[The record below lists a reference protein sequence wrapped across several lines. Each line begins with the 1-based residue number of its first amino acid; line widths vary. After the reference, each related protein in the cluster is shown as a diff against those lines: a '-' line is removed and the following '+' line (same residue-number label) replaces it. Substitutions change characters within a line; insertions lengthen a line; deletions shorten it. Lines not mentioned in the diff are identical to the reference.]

1 MSFVNFD
8 STTLTS
14 MIQNNSAD
22 ANLPELVDNQQLMKL
37 REEMRLAETRLAG
50 LKERYSAGN
59 PAITAAT
66 ADIARI
72 QSSLVD
78 ELRQVEALY
87 RSNLEIAKSREA
99 LAEQQFASANRQG
112 ADKNIARVELA
123 EIESRA
129 STYRQIYESILQ
141 QFVGAFQ
148 TQSFPLGKA
157 RIVTP
162 ATEPL
167 SRTWP
172 KPSVLLPFSMVL
184 GMSFGLFAAVS
195 RHVLDRRAG
204 SGERLQRELG
214 LASLG
219 HVPIY
224 RQNGRTGV
232 DTGNL
237 PATVLPLRAVLDT
250 PYSPFSE
257 ALRGVKNSLDSLIPA
272 DGSMVVGITS
282 VGSGEGKTTIATNL
296 AQLFQN
302 EEQSVL
308 LVDADFVSAR
318 LTRLAY
324 NAAPDF
330 AIKPIAATMLGEQ
343 SEGATVSRL
352 PRSPRHPERVVID
365 HDPDYGS
372 EESAVPVPLLTVE
385 QTRRLAVAPYR
396 YGHLSA
402 LKEALAKLR
411 TQYKLIIVDMSGF
424 EESADAR
431 AICSHVDGIVLVIG
445 NSRKLTIER
454 LADALKSFGRSRI
467 SLLGVISNRSSSGS
481 GRRSSFRGMLG

>member
-1 MSFVNFD
+1 
-8 STTLTS
+8 
-14 MIQNNSAD
+14 
-22 ANLPELVDNQQLMKL
+22 
-37 REEMRLAETRLAG
+37 
-50 LKERYSAGN
+50 
-59 PAITAAT
+59 
-66 ADIARI
+66 
-72 QSSLVD
+72 
-78 ELRQVEALY
+78 
-87 RSNLEIAKSREA
+87 
-99 LAEQQFASANRQG
+99 
-112 ADKNIARVELA
+112 
-123 EIESRA
+123 
-129 STYRQIYESILQ
+129 
-141 QFVGAFQ
+141 
-148 TQSFPLGKA
+148 
-157 RIVTP
+157 
-162 ATEPL
+162 
-167 SRTWP
+167 
-172 KPSVLLPFSMVL
+172 
-184 GMSFGLFAAVS
+184 
-195 RHVLDRRAG
+195 
-204 SGERLQRELG
+204 
-214 LASLG
+214 
-219 HVPIY
+219 
-224 RQNGRTGV
+224 
-232 DTGNL
+232 
-237 PATVLPLRAVLDT
+237 
-250 PYSPFSE
+250 
-257 ALRGVKNSLDSLIPA
+257 
-272 DGSMVVGITS
+272 MVVGITS